1 MGLALAG
8 IALLAVAASPA
19 PVIASVTIGSDLT
32 GALYDPAQPSQCAP
46 IAPPCTN
53 LLGGVHSGNAYA
65 ATSPTFGT
73 VTAFNIKTGGA
84 GTVTFRLGVVEKSV
98 AAKGEAV
105 ATGPT
110 VKLPGAGTYSFPASV
125 PIAPGQ
131 APGFDSSL
139 QTSSGAC
146 FQGGYYFLYNPPLV
160 DGSPPL
166 AAGANSTCELMVN
179 AVVEPEARFSFGSL
193 PLNRVHGTAK
203 LNLTMPGPGRVTIS
217 GKGVR
222 KASKSVAEAG
232 NLNLPITPVGSAKTK
247 LDSVGSA
254 SFKVSVKFV
263 PTGGSPSVLVKRVK
277 LIKK

>member
-1 MGLALAG
+1 MGLALAA
-8 IALLAVAASPA
+8 IALLAAAASPA
-19 PVIASVTIGSDLT
+19 PVIASITIGSDLT
-32 GALYDPAQPSQCAP
+32 GALYDPAQPGHCAP

-53 LLGGVHSGNAYA
+53 LLGGVHSGNAYP

-84 GTVTFRLGVVEKSV
+84 GTVTFRLGVVEQSV

-110 VKLPGAGTYSFPASV
+110 VTLPGPGTYSFPASV
-125 PIAPGQ
+125 LIAPGE

-179 AVVEPEARFSFGSL
+179 AVVVPAARFSFGSL
-193 PLNRVHGTAK
+193 PLNRAHGTAK
-203 LNLTMPGPGRVTIS
+203 LNLSVPGPGKVTIS

-222 KASKSVAEAG
+222 KASKSAAKAG
-232 NLNLPITPVGSAKTK
+232 NLNLPITPVGGAKAK
-247 LDSVGSA
+247 LDRVGSA
-254 SFKVSVKFV
+254 SVKVLVKFA
-263 PTGGSPSVLVKRVK
+263 PTGGSPSALAKKVK